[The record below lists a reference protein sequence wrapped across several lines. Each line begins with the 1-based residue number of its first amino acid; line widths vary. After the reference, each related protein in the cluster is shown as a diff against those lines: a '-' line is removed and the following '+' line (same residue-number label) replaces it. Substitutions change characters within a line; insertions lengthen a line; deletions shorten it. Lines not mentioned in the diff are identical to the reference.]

1 MLFKTKLVSSLEK
14 VFCDAELKSPEFK
27 YASALRGEVFA
38 FQVAFWGDTI
48 IKNIKFEMESEIS
61 KLISIRSVGYVPCD
75 YVGASFDDNVLRK
88 TAGLY
93 PDPLYPAEG
102 VINALPFQWRALWI
116 TVRIPEK
123 CKAGKYDI
131 TVSFLRNIADQPES
145 CIDCRETFSLEILP
159 VTLPKQQL
167 LHTEWFHTDCIA
179 SYYQTECWSE
189 KHWELIGKYAAN
201 AAAHG
206 INMLLTPLWTPPLDT
221 MIDGERP
228 TTQLLIIEKKGSKYI
243 FDFSRLKRWL
253 DICLSAGIEYFEMSH
268 FFTQWGAKFTPKIV
282 VNENGA
288 EKKLFGWHVSASDPE
303 YENFLSQ
310 LMPQLLKLLRHKELD
325 GKCFFHVSDEPSM
338 ENIEQYSQAAALV
351 NNLVEDFPLIDALS
365 NVDFYKRGIIKNPI
379 PANNHIEPFVEA
391 GVKPLWTYYCCGQS
405 NKVSNRFFHFPSAR
419 NRIMGMLMFK
429 YDIYGFLQ
437 WGFNF
442 WYSQYSL
449 DQKLD
454 PFRVTDAG
462 QAFQGG
468 DAFMVYP
475 GEDGPLDSLKYEV
488 FMEGLQDMRALRLLE
503 EKTGRGA
510 TVALLEYGLDYQL
523 KMDRYPGEAAW
534 LLARREKINRK
545 LAELA

>member
-1 MLFKTKLVSSLEK
+1 
-14 VFCDAELKSPEFK
+14 
-27 YASALRGEVFA
+27 
-38 FQVAFWGDTI
+38 
-48 IKNIKFEMESEIS
+48 
-61 KLISIRSVGYVPCD
+61 
-75 YVGASFDDNVLRK
+75 
-88 TAGLY
+88 
-93 PDPLYPAEG
+93 
-102 VINALPFQWRALWI
+102 
-116 TVRIPEK
+116 
-123 CKAGKYDI
+123 
-131 TVSFLRNIADQPES
+131 
-145 CIDCRETFSLEILP
+145 
-159 VTLPKQQL
+159 
-167 LHTEWFHTDCIA
+167 
-179 SYYQTECWSE
+179 
-189 KHWELIGKYAAN
+189 
-201 AAAHG
+201 
-206 INMLLTPLWTPPLDT
+206 MLLTPLWTPPLDT
-221 MIDGERP
+221 MVGGERP

-268 FFTQWGAKFTPKIV
+268 FFTQWGAKCIPKIV
-282 VNENGA
+282 VTEAGE
-288 EKKLFGWHVSASDPE
+288 EKKLFGWHVAASDPE
-303 YENFLSQ
+303 YKNFLSQ

-338 ENIEQYSQAAALV
+338 DNIEAYSQAAALV
-351 NNLVEDFPLIDALS
+351 NSLVEDFPVIDALS

-391 GVKPLWTYYCCGQS
+391 GVKPLWTYYCCGQAD
-405 NKVSNRFFHFPSAR
+405 KVPNRFFHFPSAR

-503 EKTGRGA
+503 DKTGRAA
-510 TVALLEYGLDYQL
+510 TVALLEDGLDYQL
-523 KMDRYPGEAAW
+523 KMDRYPSEAAW

-545 LAELA
+545 LASLA